1 MSKVKKK
8 QESRR
13 AEIIRSA
20 SKLMEDTPFSEISVS
35 QICAAAGISVGSFY
49 HYFEKKSDIL
59 LGLLILADEYLKEH
73 ICPGL
78 VPGREAEN
86 LKKVGLGF
94 ADFVLSE
101 GMERAALSTYVTLT
115 DTDLSGEKRPM
126 NRTVEEII
134 RQGQRSGAFTAAYP
148 VEELAAC
155 FLISM
160 RGVVCDW
167 ARRNNSY
174 DLRRQMQQVLD
185 IFLRGISAGGEP
197 SEAHTL

>member
-1 MSKVKKK
+1 MSKVKQK

-13 AEIIRSA
+13 AEIILSA
-20 SKLMEDTPFSEISVS
+20 TKLMEGASFDEISVQ
-35 QICAAAGISVGSFY
+35 QICEAAGISVGSFY
-49 HYFEKKSDIL
+49 HYFQKKSDIL
-59 LGLLILADEYLKEH
+59 IGLLLLADEYQKEH
-73 ICPGL
+73 ISKSL
-78 VPGREAEN
+78 VPGQEAEN
-86 LKKVGLGF
+86 LKRVGMGF
-94 ADFVLSE
+94 AEFVLQA

-134 RQGQRSGAFTAAYP
+134 QQGQQSGAFTTDYP

-174 DLRRQMQQVLD
+174 DLRRQMRQVLD
-185 IFLRGISAGGEP
+185 IFLRGISAGGELP
-197 SEAHTL
+197 QANTL